1 MLAQTPFDQIDPQ
14 NIMDVWDRQYLN
26 NKLSKTTVKDSTLFA
41 VSIRVKASVGAH
53 LVSCS
58 GTDGKYY
65 EPRTSNGRQPSH
77 LYQVVW
83 LHQKSYGEAVLARQT
98 TDIETTLVRSG
109 DRYGLRVENQ
119 NAEKVHQAHR
129 PDLQFLSGTEL
140 RKYRLAP
147 IPYGSTKQSLAA
159 IFQKWQW
166 PARPLG
172 PLGQTADRSGMVW
185 SVQASEEPSHW
196 IYQLAHGD
204 VLITQESSTSEASHE
219 VPSGVMASQKTL
231 QTLKQKVQPWQIEA
245 QKGNPDPWRH
255 RDPWQSAAAGSKE
268 ISVGQIAAIQSN
280 LEAAIDKK
288 IQEKSDINMTDDV
301 EHRVQDL
308 ESQMQ
313 QMATSMQQFQQQQSQ
328 HNQAMYSQIQ
338 TVDQKVEKQQGSLQ
352 VFLDTKMEEQMQRIE
367 MLFSKRSRHE

>member
-1 MLAQTPFDQIDPQ
+1 
-14 NIMDVWDRQYLN
+14 
-26 NKLSKTTVKDSTLFA
+26 
-41 VSIRVKASVGAH
+41 
-53 LVSCS
+53 
-58 GTDGKYY
+58 
-65 EPRTSNGRQPSH
+65 
-77 LYQVVW
+77 
-83 LHQKSYGEAVLARQT
+83 
-98 TDIETTLVRSG
+98 
-109 DRYGLRVENQ
+109 
-119 NAEKVHQAHR
+119 
-129 PDLQFLSGTEL
+129 
-140 RKYRLAP
+140 
-147 IPYGSTKQSLAA
+147 
-159 IFQKWQW
+159 
-166 PARPLG
+166 
-172 PLGQTADRSGMVW
+172 
-185 SVQASEEPSHW
+185 
-196 IYQLAHGD
+196 
-204 VLITQESSTSEASHE
+204 
-219 VPSGVMASQKTL
+219 MASQKTL